1 MHGHG
6 LSNEICL
13 KKAKERL
20 YLQLVLEQKAL
31 YALYITNNME
41 HFSFISRYTVHAAKF
56 FCFGSNCHLKASY
69 HS

>member
-6 LSNEICL
+6 LSNEIRP

-31 YALYITNNME
+31 YALYIANKME
-41 HFSFISRYTVHAAKF
+41 RFSFISGCAICAAKF
-56 FCFGSNCHLKASY
+56 LFR
-69 HS
+69 